1 MDNTFENLKL
11 NNNILKGAYSYGFI
25 EPSNIQTKG
34 INIINTNKD
43 CIIQSKSG
51 TGKTGAYLLGVLNK
65 MKSNKVLQGIIITP
79 TRELSTQVF
88 SVAVELSKF
97 TDFKISKCIGG
108 TDTFLNINE
117 VNNTNLIIGT
127 LGRIHSL
134 LISNNISLKY
144 INFIVLDEVDE
155 LVVNGI
161 NDDLKFI
168 LNNVKK
174 AQKILISATI
184 TINVFNVGKTF
195 LIDPIKLLLEEEE
208 VIVDLISQFYIDVD
222 NEDQKYEALLDLY
235 NLVSTSQAIIFCN
248 TINTVIWLK
257 EKLEKDN
264 FPIIAIHS
272 SISPSERNTI
282 IENFRNGVTRLL
294 LTTDLLARGIDVPN
308 VNMVINYEL
317 PYKKETYIHR
327 IGRCGRFNKKGIA
340 INILL
345 LTDNSNIRFIQKLIH
360 DYNIDIKEM
369 PDVLDTFL

>member
-1 MDNTFENLKL
+1 
-11 NNNILKGAYSYGFI
+11 
-25 EPSNIQTKG
+25 
-34 INIINTNKD
+34 
-43 CIIQSKSG
+43 
-51 TGKTGAYLLGVLNK
+51 